1 MSWHN
6 LAFPD
11 SDASF
16 ESPANIDE
24 AAAAAAAGSGGAVV
38 FAQDN
43 DASIDIDALGFTYSG
58 NFAVELLLKP
68 ADTQVACTYTPTFSP
83 ISTHQSAPSPLP
95 CHVTCALCGR
105 RCAHTPLMH
114 ECIHSWHLNER
125 ERGVFSYCTCTLHTC
140 DVCTSYRRWAVW

>member
-24 AAAAAAAGSGGAVV
+24 AAAAAAGSGGAVV

-83 ISTHQSAPSPLP
+83 IHPPVRPPPPPPPPPAMSRNLCIVWTAMCTH
-95 CHVTCALCGR
+95 
-105 RCAHTPLMH
+105 
-114 ECIHSWHLNER
+114 
-125 ERGVFSYCTCTLHTC
+125 
-140 DVCTSYRRWAVW
+140 TSHA

>member
-24 AAAAAAAGSGGAVV
+24 AAAAAAGSGGAVV

-68 ADTQVACTYTPTFSP
+68 GDTQVACTYTPTFHLL
-83 ISTHQSAPSPLP
+83 THPPTSQPPPP
-95 CHVTCALCGR
+95 CHV
-105 RCAHTPLMH
+105 M
-114 ECIHSWHLNER
+114 
-125 ERGVFSYCTCTLHTC
+125 
-140 DVCTSYRRWAVW
+140 